1 MRRSQLAGN
10 RRLRMIPDVDH
21 RGGDKLED
29 ADVDDVPEPPSQ
41 ISPRSTAAFLEIIE
55 ASLPSMSVDELRE
68 LRRMIS
74 ENEDS
79 GKQAAARNGV
89 VWTMFALLGAIVGSL
104 LTWKITRAQCRRAST
119 DDAGSH
125 ARP

>member
-1 MRRSQLAGN
+1 
-10 RRLRMIPDVDH
+10 MIPDVDH